1 MFVAVLGAGRMGA
14 QIGCEYALGGHSVI
28 FVAPRPERARE
39 RIGAALEMVRRH
51 GLGSADA
58 ASGRI
63 ALRSHVAGDE
73 PVELVVESLP
83 EDRELKRRVIV
94 EAAASWPDATIA
106 TNTSS
111 IGVSELGRLA
121 GVSERIIATHYW
133 NPPLL
138 MPLVEMLAG
147 GATPFERL
155 ERVAGLLR
163 RIGKRPV
170 LLRAEVHG
178 MLWNRLQLALLRE
191 AVWLV
196 EHAVA
201 TPNQIDEVVRDGL
214 ARRWR
219 LLGPFETVSLG
230 GAAVFDSIADNLF
243 PVLSNA
249 RSGSGF
255 GPHLVEDP
263 GALAE
268 LERRRDEGLA
278 TELMAERSRHRRR
291 S

>member
-1 MFVAVLGAGRMGA
+1 V
-14 QIGCEYALGGHSVI
+14 
-28 FVAPRPERARE
+28 
-39 RIGAALEMVRRH
+39 
-51 GLGSADA
+51 
-58 ASGRI
+58 
-63 ALRSHVAGDE
+63 E
-73 PVELVVESLP
+73 P
-83 EDRELKRRVIV
+83 
-94 EAAASWPDATIA
+94 A
-106 TNTSS
+106 
-111 IGVSELGRLA
+111 
-121 GVSERIIATHYW
+121 
-133 NPPLL
+133 
-138 MPLVEMLAG
+138 
-147 GATPFERL
+147 
-155 ERVAGLLR
+155 
-163 RIGKRPV
+163 
-170 LLRAEVHG
+170 
-178 MLWNRLQLALLRE
+178 
-191 AVWLV
+191 
-196 EHAVA
+196 AVA

-249 RSGSGF
+249 QSGSGF